1 MSKKIAVI
9 GGGASGL
16 FAAIFAAQNGNSVT
30 IYESGER
37 VGRKILATG
46 NGRCNMTNMNAD
58 IENYHGRNPKFI
70 MGCLLYTSPSPRDLS
85 TSRMPSSA

>member
-37 VGRKILATG
+37 VGRKMPILKIITAEIL
-46 NGRCNMTNMNAD
+46 N
-58 IENYHGRNPKFI
+58 
-70 MGCLLYTSPSPRDLS
+70 L
-85 TSRMPSSA
+85 

>member
-16 FAAIFAAQNGNSVT
+16 FAAIFAAQNENSVT

-46 NGRCNMTNMNAD
+46 NGRCNMTNMNA
-58 IENYHGRNPKFI
+58 ILKIITAEILN
-70 MGCLLYTSPSPRDLS
+70 L
-85 TSRMPSSA
+85 